1 MQAFLLIQT
10 RMILFP
16 PKNRKNR
23 HFETDIWI
31 SDSNHSSKTTTNIRF
46 RTKKRKTELLQRL
59 DSHPT
64 LSISTPAYGNPPVC
78 LFDSHNPPPWTIA
91 ASNGQIYSL
100 ILLSPLCVYIYM
112 YLTRGREKL
121 RQPFRSWRERIHDD
135 RSTAHADR
143 NKAITVSI
151 LMQRV
156 GVDQANGGGRW
167 RGIVSPP
174 LVGRGVV
181 VGPGRATRSLKGRRR
196 KKKAVFHGIDE
207 TSFAM
212 EKRSAN
218 ERTNERTDGGL
229 SLSREGL
236 CRGSWW
242 TGVCPGHLLAC
253 QLFF

>member
-1 MQAFLLIQT
+1 
-10 RMILFP
+10 
-16 PKNRKNR
+16 
-23 HFETDIWI
+23 
-31 SDSNHSSKTTTNIRF
+31 
-46 RTKKRKTELLQRL
+46 
-59 DSHPT
+59 
-64 LSISTPAYGNPPVC
+64 
-78 LFDSHNPPPWTIA
+78 
-91 ASNGQIYSL
+91 
-100 ILLSPLCVYIYM
+100 M

-121 RQPFRSWRERIHDD
+121 RQPFRSWRERTHDD

-229 SLSREGL
+229 FISRRALSRQLVNRCLPWPPSSLSAVLLSRPL
-236 CRGSWW
+236 SSDHARNTRCCVLLLSLLSSSFFLMQII
-242 TGVCPGHLLAC
+242 CPRVHH
-253 QLFF
+253 FFSSNF